1 VLLRCGVRAALLMIL
16 VACGSPPRSPPAP
29 PVPPVPLSNETRG
42 CNDAATGIE
51 RGTRGLRE
59 PEVSVLGPMRALCH
73 DDAWPTVAID
83 CFAELTEDDLGRCAG
98 LLDESERER
107 MLAALGNGY
116 QDRVAVTVAI
126 GRLASLK
133 VGIAEC
139 DRFVTVVAS
148 VLACEQMPI
157 ETRVELANETTDFWS
172 LPTDRLSADAQR
184 RMAIVCGQSLAALE
198 QRAAG
203 AGCKP

>member
-1 VLLRCGVRAALLMIL
+1 MLLRCGVRAALLMVL
-16 VACGSPPRSPPAP
+16 VACGSTPPSSLPTAP
-29 PVPPVPLSNETRG
+29 PVPPSNETRG

-59 PEVSVLGPMRALCH
+59 PEVSVLESMRVRCH
-73 DDAWPTVAID
+73 DDAWPAVAID

-98 LLDESERER
+98 MLDEPERER

-116 QDRVAVTVAI
+116 QDRVAITVAI

-139 DRFVTVVAS
+139 DRFVAVVAS

-184 RMAIVCGQSLAALE
+184 RMATVCGQSLAALE